1 MGAAYKSGSWA
12 IVGNQPVAILLA
24 IVITSGPAVAQDFR
38 DAAIVDDGV
47 ESSLPANLIVP
58 DIVRP
63 LVTTMWQ
70 QSFTFRRQ
78 CTRLAENPAVV
89 VTIELAS
96 RTRHGRRALT
106 RVERRA
112 SGLHA
117 WVQLE
122 LRTPQLY
129 VEHIAHELEHV
140 LEHVDGADLPRL
152 ARQGL
157 NGVENHAGQ
166 YETAR
171 ARSVGRTVAREA
183 ILQ

>member
-1 MGAAYKSGSWA
+1 MGAAYKSGSSA
-12 IVGNQPVAILLA
+12 FVGHHTAAILLA
-24 IVITSGPAVAQDFR
+24 IVISGGPAIAQSFR
-38 DAAIVDDGV
+38 GGAIVDGV
-47 ESSLPANLIVP
+47 PSLPANLIVP
-58 DIVRP
+58 DVVRP

-78 CTRLAENPAVV
+78 CARLAENPTVV
-89 VTIELAS
+89 VTIELTS

-106 RVERRA
+106 RIERQAA
-112 SGLHA
+112 SLHA
-117 WVQLE
+117 AVQLE

-140 LEHVDGADLPRL
+140 LEYVDGADLPRL
-152 ARQGL
+152 ARQGV

-166 YETAR
+166 FETAR
-171 ARSVGRTVAREA
+171 ARSVGQTVAREA